1 MCFCDLVTIAT
12 EKNYAVTD
20 WLSTMKRIHIGV
32 SDDMHKCVKLFA
44 TYHDITVNDLVCKSI
59 RMYLENQKDYEC
71 AAFLEDEIKRMD
83 IDKETTE

>member
-1 MCFCDLVTIAT
+1 
-12 EKNYAVTD
+12 
-20 WLSTMKRIHIGV
+20 
-32 SDDMHKCVKLFA
+32 MHKCVKLFA